1 MRTESVD
8 VAVVGGGAAALRA
21 CLAAAQAG
29 ARVGAV
35 SKGKFA
41 GSGCTH
47 AMDSKIEFS
56 VINCPMPDPDTPSR
70 YAEDLQVVGQG
81 LKGEARIRFFTERSV
96 DEATLLE
103 QLGVPLS
110 TGGEYH
116 RVKMVGSSDPRGIVC
131 PAPFGAKVLE
141 ALWAATPKE
150 RLRVWDR
157 TMVLDLVT
165 DGDRVA
171 GLVCLDLKCGEI
183 WLLRA
188 GAVVLGA
195 GGAGSVFSLTTNP
208 RELTGDGYALAHRAG
223 AALGHMEF
231 IQYVILTVAP
241 IRGYFLLTHLLMRGE
256 LVDDGRERFTLEE
269 DMGSATPLEQ
279 KRALLEFMGWIAARK
294 RSDPETRVFWD
305 GRRIGRA
312 QLEARMPKSCAA
324 FLRRGHDLATRPV
337 EIDLGAHR
345 FLGGVGTDLDARST
359 LPNLFA
365 AGDVADSV
373 HGADRINGSGI
384 MEALV
389 FGGVAGA
396 TAAASVQP
404 IPRSADLPPAYARRS
419 TIPPPRVQEGRR
431 WLSRE
436 MDLILAMRS
445 RETLSR
451 LAGEIESNRFELEA
465 GGLVGPNADAT
476 RQLHELRSALAS
488 ALLVIHHSLA
498 REQDLGLF
506 RTSPAM
512 VLSR

>member
-70 YAEDLQVVGQG
+70 YAEDLQLVGQG
-81 LKGEARIRFFTERSV
+81 LKDEARIRFFTERSGA
-96 DEATLLE
+96 EAALLE
-103 QLGVPLS
+103 RLGVPLS
-110 TGGEYH
+110 TGGEY
-116 RVKMVGSSDPRGIVC
+116 RRMKMLGSRYPRGIIC
-131 PAPFGAKVLE
+131 PAHFGTKVLQ
-141 ALWAATPKE
+141 ALWVATPKE
-150 RLRVWDR
+150 RFRVWDR

-171 GLVCLDLKCGEI
+171 GLVCLDLSRGEI

-195 GGAGSVFSLTTNP
+195 GGAGNVFSLTTNP

-223 AALGHMEF
+223 AALHHTEF

-241 IRGYFLLTHLLMRGE
+241 IRGYFLLTYLLMQGE
-256 LVDDGRERFTLEE
+256 LMDEGGARFTLGV
-269 DMGSATPLEQ
+269 DVASATPLEQ
-279 KRALLEFMGWIAARK
+279 KRALMEFMGWIAARK
-294 RSDPETRVFWD
+294 RSSPEARVFWD
-305 GRRIGRA
+305 GRRIGKA
-312 QLEARMPKSCAA
+312 ELEASMPKTYAA
-324 FLRRGHDLATRPV
+324 FLRRGHDLARHPV
-337 EIDLGAHR
+337 EIDLGAHQ
-345 FLGGVGTDLDARST
+345 FLGGVATDVDARST

-373 HGADRINGSGI
+373 QGADRINGSGF

-396 TAAASVQP
+396 AAAGSVQP
-404 IPRSADLPPAYARRS
+404 LPRFVDLPPAYARRS
-419 TIPPPRVQEGRR
+419 PLPPPRIQGCRR

-436 MDLILAMRS
+436 MDPVLALRD

-451 LAGEIESNRFELEA
+451 LAGEIEAERLELEA
-465 GGLVGPNADAT
+465 GGLVGPDADAT
-476 RQLHELRSALAS
+476 RQLHELRSTLTS
-488 ALLVIHHSLA
+488 ALLVIRPSLA
-498 REQDLGLF
+498 RAQDLGLF
-506 RTSPAM
+506 RTVPAT